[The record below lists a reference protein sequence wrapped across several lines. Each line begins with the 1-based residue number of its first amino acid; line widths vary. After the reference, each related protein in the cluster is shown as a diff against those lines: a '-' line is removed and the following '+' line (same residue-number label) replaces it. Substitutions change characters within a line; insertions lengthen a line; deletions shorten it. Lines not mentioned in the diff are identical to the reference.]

1 MIYLDNSATTP
12 PYQEV
17 IESFSKVSSRYYGN
31 PSSLHQFGMEAE
43 NLLTRARGQLADLL
57 GVQPKEMVFTSG
69 GTEGNNLAIK
79 GAAFQYQ
86 TRGKH
91 IITTSIEHDAVHEP
105 FKQLEQF
112 GFEVTYVPP
121 DQNGF
126 VHAKDIESA
135 IREDTILISVIHVNN
150 EIGSIQP
157 VEEIGSMLRKY
168 PKVLFHV
175 DHVQGVGKV
184 PLNIKGANI
193 HLCTISGHK
202 FHGLKGTG
210 ALYIRE
216 GLVLSPLLS
225 GGAQEFQLRSG
236 TENVA
241 GAVSLAKA
249 LRMTMDQYEINIDR
263 VSGMK
268 EKLMKEL
275 AKGEGIKVN
284 TPASQSAPH
293 IVNLTVKGVKAEVL
307 LHSLEEKGIF
317 VSTTSACSS
326 KKKQPSKTLLAMGRS
341 EEEANETIRLSLS
354 YLNVKDDVDYVVQ
367 SIFVSIEQLKEVMRD
382 SK

>member
-17 IESFSKVSSRYYGN
+17 LESFLKVTSRYYGN
-31 PSSLHQFGMEAE
+31 PSSLHRFGMEAE
-43 NLLTRARGQLADLL
+43 NLLSRARRQVADLL
-57 GVQPKEMVFTSG
+57 GVQPKEVVFTSG

-112 GFEVTYVPP
+112 GFDVTYVPP
-121 DQNGF
+121 DQYGF

-135 IREDTILISVIHVNN
+135 MREDTILISVIHVNN

-157 VEEIGSMLRKY
+157 VEEIGNMLRKY

-210 ALYIRE
+210 ALYVRE
-216 GLVLSPLLS
+216 GVSLSPLLS

-249 LRMTMDQYEINIDR
+249 LRMTMDQYEINIHHML
-263 VSGMK
+263 SMK
-268 EKLMKEL
+268 EKLMKKL
-275 AKGEGIKVN
+275 AKGDGMTVN

-341 EEEANETIRLSLS
+341 EEEANGAIRLSLS
-354 YLNVKDDVDYVVQ
+354 YLNRNDDVDYIVQ
-367 SIFVSIEQLKEVMRD
+367 SIFASIEQLKEVMRD

>member
-17 IESFSKVSSRYYGN
+17 IESFSKVSARYYGN
-31 PSSLHQFGMEAE
+31 PSSLHQFGVEAE
-43 NLLTRARGQLADLL
+43 NLLSRARHQVAGLL
-57 GVQPKEMVFTSG
+57 GVQPREVVFTSG

-79 GAAFQYQ
+79 GAALQYQ
-86 TRGKH
+86 ARGKH

-112 GFEVTYVPP
+112 GFDVTYVPV
-121 DQNGF
+121 DRNGF
-126 VHAKDIESA
+126 VHTEDIESA
-135 IREDTILISVIHVNN
+135 IRPDTILVSVIHVNN
-150 EIGSIQP
+150 EIGSVQP
-157 VEEIGSMLRKY
+157 IEEIGHMLRKY
-168 PKVLFHV
+168 PKILFHV

-184 PLNIKGANI
+184 LLNIKEANI

-210 ALYIRE
+210 ALYIKE
-216 GLVLSPLLS
+216 GLILSPLLS
-225 GGAQEFQLRSG
+225 GGSQEFQLRSG

-249 LRMTMDQYEINIDR
+249 LRMTMDQYEINIQR

-268 EKLMKEL
+268 ERLMKEL
-275 AKGEGIKVN
+275 AKGERITVN
-284 TPASQSAPH
+284 TPVSQSAPH
-293 IVNLTVKGVKAEVL
+293 IINLTVKGIKAEVL
-307 LHSLEEKGIF
+307 LHSLEKKGIF

-341 EEEANETIRLSLS
+341 EEEANEAIRLSLS
-354 YLNVKDDVDYVVQ
+354 YLNINDDVDYVVQ
-367 SIFVSIEQLKEVMRD
+367 SIFASIEQLKEVMRD